1 MRRSDL
7 EHLMTDRKI
16 LLKRLAVTK
25 LDPAVLKLVTNS
37 IKKDF
42 PQPPRKR

>member
-1 MRRSDL
+1 MRSSDL
-7 EHLMTDRKI
+7 EHLMTGRKI

-37 IKKDF
+37 IKKYF

>member
-16 LLKRLAVTK
+16 LLKRIAVTK

-42 PQPPRKR
+42 PQPSRKR